1 MQRLKRFCVRLDK
14 DDTGKSY
21 AVITSAGT
29 RSQAAVMVCEH
40 MHAPVSAVLS
50 ITRAPRAPSARTR
63 KALPQ

>member
-50 ITRAPRAPSARTR
+50 ITRAPRVQKPRYR